1 MKKVVILGST
11 GSIGCNTL
19 KVIRYMGDS
28 FQVLGLAAGKNIASL
43 AEQVAEF
50 KPQVVSLADEKD
62 IPRLRERIVAL
73 GGNASPRMVSGLE
86 GMIEVAAQPEADIV
100 VSAAVGA
107 VGLVPTYE
115 ALARGKRVALANKE
129 TLVVAGELMTRRA
142 RETGAEL
149 LPIDSE
155 HNALHQ
161 CLQGVES
168 GQVQRLILTASG
180 GPFRTSPLDKM
191 AEAAPEEALQHPTWR
206 MGRKITIDS
215 ATLMNKGL
223 EVIEAAW
230 LFGFQPQQVDIL
242 IHPQS
247 IVHSMVELLD
257 GSIIAQ
263 LGVTDMQF
271 AIQYA
276 LTYPE
281 RQPTPLPRLNFSPS
295 LALEFHP
302 PDFERFPCLT
312 LAYEAAMT
320 GGTLPAV
327 LNAANEVA
335 VASFLDRRIRFTDIP
350 RVIES
355 VMQEHETKPV
365 GSIDQ
370 VLQVDARTRQRA
382 QELIS
387 GEQFR

>member
-1 MKKVVILGST
+1 
-11 GSIGCNTL
+11 
-19 KVIRYMGDS
+19 
-28 FQVLGLAAGKNIASL
+28 
-43 AEQVAEF
+43 
-50 KPQVVSLADEKD
+50 
-62 IPRLRERIVAL
+62 
-73 GGNASPRMVSGLE
+73 
-86 GMIEVAAQPEADIV
+86 
-100 VSAAVGA
+100 
-107 VGLVPTYE
+107 
-115 ALARGKRVALANKE
+115 
-129 TLVVAGELMTRRA
+129 
-142 RETGAEL
+142 
-149 LPIDSE
+149 
-155 HNALHQ
+155 
-161 CLQGVES
+161 
-168 GQVQRLILTASG
+168 
-180 GPFRTSPLDKM
+180 M
-191 AEAAPEEALQHPTWR
+191 AHVTPEEALRHPTWR
-206 MGRKITIDS
+206 MGPKITIDS